1 MAANRPPQGLYE
13 SSGEPFWPSFR
24 VGFLRSLSV
33 APDEVGLEDSEF
45 LRRHAGY
52 QLMLVVMMAILAA
65 VICEI
70 PSDLGGSL
78 TLMIVAC
85 IVEIGVLV
93 SAAWAF
99 LRGTF
104 LTPPVIPLLATL
116 VVLMWSL
123 ASGNAHHYYWL
134 FPLLV
139 AISVLLPTSVGLLVG
154 VVLAL
159 SLLAM
164 RAVGLSQWP
173 IGNDLVL
180 LVTMMALL
188 EVMRLMNRQSGKLAD
203 LAFKDPLTG
212 AYNRRCLMPQVQR
225 SLTDFERHRRMS
237 TLLLLD
243 IDHFKSINDYHGH
256 AAGDRVLQSVVKHI
270 SERLGKVDMLFR
282 LDGEEFVILLGG
294 VANRAAAEIAKD
306 LSITIK
312 TLNVLPDR
320 EVTVSIGVCD
330 VSQVRSTIDWLE
342 QVDSAMYRAKQLGRD
357 RVEVVRLSTAI
368 NSGELADTA
377 GWR

>member
-1 MAANRPPQGLYE
+1 M
-13 SSGEPFWPSFR
+13 
-24 VGFLRSLSV
+24 
-33 APDEVGLEDSEF
+33 
-45 LRRHAGY
+45 HT
-52 QLMLVVMMAILAA
+52 I
-65 VICEI
+65 
-70 PSDLGGSL
+70 
-78 TLMIVAC
+78 
-85 IVEIGVLV
+85 
-93 SAAWAF
+93 
-99 LRGTF
+99 
-104 LTPPVIPLLATL
+104 
-116 VVLMWSL
+116 
-123 ASGNAHHYYWL
+123 
-134 FPLLV
+134 
-139 AISVLLPTSVGLLVG
+139 
-154 VVLAL
+154 
-159 SLLAM
+159 
-164 RAVGLSQWP
+164 
-173 IGNDLVL
+173 
-180 LVTMMALL
+180 LVTMVALL

-237 TLLLLD
+237 SLLLLD

-294 VANRAAAEIAKD
+294 VANRAAAEIAQD

-342 QVDSAMYRAKQLGRD
+342 QVDSAMYRAKKLGRD